1 MKIRSDFVTNSS
13 SSSFCVMNV
22 KLKNGRDL
30 HWEDEYCREQPIFVF
45 PSNVEDELKGIQNT
59 EDLLDFLY
67 TCGQHEDAEGDFAEE
82 CASFI
87 KSIKKIKSLDDV
99 ESLEMTWGFYMS
111 DQGESPEEGC
121 EGGQLKYQFDSGDC
135 EVIWEAS
142 EDFIDEMN
150 CQFGYDDDDC
160 DEDEEDEE

>member
-22 KLKNGRDL
+22 KLKNGKDI
-30 HWEDEYCREQPIFVF
+30 HWEDEICKEQPIFEF
-45 PSNVEDELKGIQNT
+45 PSNVEDELKEIQT
-59 EDLLDFLY
+59 IEDLTEFLN
-67 TCGQHEDAEGDFAEE
+67 TCAQHADSEEEFAEE

-87 KSIKKIKSLDDV
+87 KSIKKIKSIDDI
-99 ESLEMTWGFYMS
+99 ESLEMSWGIYES
-111 DQGESPEEGC
+111 DQGASPEEGC
-121 EGGQLKYQFDSGDC
+121 EGGQLKYQFENGEC

-150 CQFGYDDDDC
+150 CQFGYDDD
-160 DEDEEDEE
+160 EE